1 LIENG
6 RYIIRIISGRNFD
19 LLQTCIHLDL
29 PSFPGSVIDD
39 VHLWRTFTCET
50 TDLAHQVVTCMVG
63 GPDFDLL
70 QTWIHLDLPS
80 FLGSVTDDVHLR
92 ILITH
97 KTADLAHTVT
107 NGQHGN
113 SDA

>member
-1 LIENG
+1 
-6 RYIIRIISGRNFD
+6 
-19 LLQTCIHLDL
+19 
-29 PSFPGSVIDD
+29 
-39 VHLWRTFTCET
+39 
-50 TDLAHQVVTCMVG
+50 MVG